1 MYYNWEFI
9 LKAREEDQKPTGVIV
24 GDYELIVRVLEGET
38 AIRPVVSVCSSF
50 KGVSEEALAKAN
62 LTLVENVF
70 MEYALEMVVGQTEQ
84 AEAYLDLQQK
94 LKPIANDYAM
104 RLEAVSKRRAG
115 RDYSW
120 DLWSGGKD
128 IYRPGVSLMKLEV
141 TDNVEFVLSAK
152 DKCSTADGEVRWS
165 AVVPVEHTKLRPSLP
180 TIVKRFYETMRWP
193 ESNPRYVAASEL
205 LLDEID
211 RAEKRVH
218 ESLFAL
224 VISREELATKL
235 FHDPLEFTP
244 QPRGEWMKIDESA
257 QYNYLVVFQ
266 DLMAP
271 QSTVLGADWVGS
283 FEVKPLY
290 NVAVYRAPSESFAL
304 MFTLDGNV
312 RVDALEAGAKGTG
325 LAAQLSKLAVAH
337 LGYTTLEWRETTKLL
352 RACFE

>member
-1 MYYNWEFI
+1 MFYNWEFI

-38 AIRPVVSVCSSF
+38 AIRPVVGVCSSF

-70 MEYALEMVVGQTEQ
+70 MEYALVMTVGQTEP
-84 AEAYLDLQQK
+84 AEAYRELQQK

-104 RLEAVSKRRAG
+104 RLEAVSKRRVG

-180 TIVKRFYETMRWP
+180 TIVKRFYETMRWS

-224 VISREELATKL
+224 VISRQEPTTKL
-235 FHDPLEFTP
+235 FYDPLEFTP
-244 QPRGEWMKIDESA
+244 QPRGSWMKIDESA

-271 QSTVLGADWVGS
+271 QSTPMACRWVGS
-283 FEVKPLY
+283 FEVQDLY
-290 NVAVYRAPSESFAL
+290 NVVVYRAPATSFGL
-304 MFTLDGNV
+304 LFV
-312 RVDALEAGAKGTG
+312 VDANVQLDAVRAGAQGSG
-325 LAAQLSKLAVAH
+325 LAACLSALAVQPLNEPH
-337 LGYTTLEWRETTKLL
+337 PQYDEICKQL
-352 RACFE
+352 RSVFE